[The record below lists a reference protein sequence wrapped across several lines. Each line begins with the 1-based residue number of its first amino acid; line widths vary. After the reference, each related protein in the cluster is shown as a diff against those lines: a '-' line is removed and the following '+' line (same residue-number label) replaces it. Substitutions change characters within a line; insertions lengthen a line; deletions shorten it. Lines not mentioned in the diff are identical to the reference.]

1 MSRFPTYSSALSWL
15 YARNQFAIKLGLD
28 NTRGLLAALGN
39 PEQGLDFLHVAGTNG
54 KGSVCAALAAM
65 LPALGVQRVGLYT
78 SPHLVSFRERLRVD
92 GEPVP
97 VAWVA
102 AWLNRH
108 VDLLEA
114 RGSTYFEI
122 VTAMAFCWFR
132 ERDCRAVVLETGL
145 GGRLDAT
152 NVVSP
157 RATAITSIS
166 LDHVAMLGDT
176 LEAIQSEKLGIVKV
190 GVPLVIDEPRT
201 GLAARAEAVARG
213 ASASF
218 LNAPERLEARMGGG
232 WTLRGRFADY
242 ALPADLRTED
252 YQLRNAALAVL
263 TLEAWRG
270 EALPPEAAWMP
281 ALRAA
286 RMPGRMQR
294 LDSPDH
300 IPVLLDAAHN
310 PAGAEALA
318 AALSKTPGGARRRV
332 FFSAMRDKDVP
343 AVARALSGIS
353 GDLVFVN
360 LSARYPRALSG
371 DEARALLP
379 TEGFPGLKVI
389 RPEGGELEPLLRSGA
404 GVEEAVFCGS
414 LFLLGE
420 VIPLLAN
427 FYGGLG
433 EFAQMHREDEGPG

>member
-1 MSRFPTYSSALSWL
+1 
-15 YARNQFAIKLGLD
+15 
-28 NTRGLLAALGN
+28 
-39 PEQGLDFLHVAGTNG
+39 
-54 KGSVCAALAAM
+54 
-65 LPALGVQRVGLYT
+65 
-78 SPHLVSFRERLRVD
+78 
-92 GEPVP
+92 
-97 VAWVA
+97 
-102 AWLNRH
+102 
-108 VDLLEA
+108 
-114 RGSTYFEI
+114 
-122 VTAMAFCWFR
+122 
-132 ERDCRAVVLETGL
+132 
-145 GGRLDAT
+145 
-152 NVVSP
+152 
-157 RATAITSIS
+157 
-166 LDHVAMLGDT
+166 
-176 LEAIQSEKLGIVKV
+176 
-190 GVPLVIDEPRT
+190 
-201 GLAARAEAVARG
+201 
-213 ASASF
+213 
-218 LNAPERLEARMGGG
+218 
-232 WTLRGRFADY
+232 
-242 ALPADLRTED
+242 LPADLRTED

-379 TEGFPGLKVI
+379 TEGFPGLRVI
-389 RPEGGELEPLLRSGA
+389 RPEGGELEPLLRPGA
-404 GVEEAVFCGS
+404 GAEEAVFCGS

-433 EFAQMHREDEGPG
+433 EFAQMHREDEGKG